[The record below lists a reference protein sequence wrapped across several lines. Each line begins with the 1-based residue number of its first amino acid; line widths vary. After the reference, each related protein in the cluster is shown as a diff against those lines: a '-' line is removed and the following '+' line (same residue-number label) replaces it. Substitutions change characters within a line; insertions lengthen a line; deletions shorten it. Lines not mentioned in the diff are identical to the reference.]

1 MSKSFLYPHQYDA
14 VERMFNGC
22 ILNGGTGSGK
32 SRTSLYYY
40 FTKFG
45 GVMEP
50 DYIPMKKPKD
60 LYIITVAKKRDDLEW
75 DGELTPFLLS
85 RDPEL
90 NHYDNKVIVDS
101 WQNIKKHSDVKGAF
115 FIFDEDK
122 ICGKGA
128 WSKAFLKIAK
138 NNDWIVLSATSGDR
152 WEDYETIFIANKF
165 FRNRTE
171 MRENH
176 YIYNR
181 FTKYPQVTGYRNEGR
196 LIRLRNKILIDM
208 DFERHTT
215 QHHEDIYCNYDI
227 HKYKYVMRNRW
238 DIYKNEPI
246 QQASGLCYTLRRVVN
261 EDESRQVA
269 LLELVEEYPRIIV
282 FYSHDYERD
291 ILLGMHYG
299 DGVEVAEYSGHKHE
313 AIPKSNRWVYV
324 VNYTSGAEA
333 WNTVATNC
341 IVFYSQTYSYKTLHQ
356 ACGRIDRLTTSYKDL
371 YYYHFKS
378 RSGIDLA
385 ISKALSKKKKF
396 NERKWTGW

>member
-101 WQNIKKHSDVKGAF
+101 WQNIKKYSDVKGAF

-396 NERKWTGW
+396 NERKWVGW